1 MKKIDLSRLLGSK
14 CRTKILE
21 KYLLEYAFWNVEWF
35 YMRAL
40 SRDIDEQI
48 NSVKRELDS
57 LKELGFLKSK
67 FDAKKKIFYINKN
80 FYLLEDFKNIFL
92 KSYSPLED
100 IKKFLKLE
108 KFIDLAIVNEELLE
122 NLEWKTNNIVDIL
135 LIWDIDKPLFAEFL
149 SKIFFNKKIKYAI
162 LSTKDF
168 YDRIEHWDKLIYRL
182 LKQKW
187 NIYLYDK
194 LWVKQTLEK

>member
-1 MKKIDLSRLLGSK
+1 MKKIDLSRLFGSK

-21 KYLLEYAFWNVEWF
+21 KYLLEYSFWNKDGF

-40 SRDIDEQI
+40 ARDIDEQI

-57 LKELGFLKSK
+57 LKELGFLLAKY
-67 FDAKKKIFYINKN
+67 DAKKKIFYINKK

-92 KSYSPLED
+92 KSYSPIED

-108 KFIDLAIVNEELLE
+108 KSLDLAIVNDELLE

-135 LIWDIDKPLFAEFL
+135 LIWDIDKTNFAWFL
-149 SKIFFNKKIKYAI
+149 AKVFFNKKIKYAI

-168 YDRIEHWDKLIYRL
+168 YDRIEQWDQLIYKL

-187 NIYLYDK
+187 NIFLYDK
-194 LWVKQTLEK
+194 LWVKNKL